1 MEATQIAPEAQS
13 NTFGQKSLKLVKS
26 RPACACYQ
34 TPPDFPHGLLDFR
47 TGRREAHTSEI
58 TFVS

>member
-34 TPPDFPHGLLDFR
+34 TPPDFPHGLLEIWNETLSAVSLT
-47 TGRREAHTSEI
+47 TG
-58 TFVS
+58 